1 MSSDRTLVA
10 DVMSSPLE
18 TIAKDATVRDA
29 AEQMRE
35 QDINGLFVRVSEGGI
50 VTQTDVVQ
58 VVADGAD
65 PTDVNVGDVM
75 TAPVESVKTTVEIG
89 EAAQMMTTYEIKHLP
104 VIDRHRDF
112 VGMISST
119 DITEALA

>member
-1 MSSDRTLVA
+1 MSSARVLVE

-18 TIAKDATVRDA
+18 TIARDATVQEA
-29 AEQMRE
+29 AIQMRE
-35 QDINGLFVRVSEGGI
+35 QNINGLFVRISEGGI

-58 VVADGAD
+58 VVADGDD
-65 PTDVNVGDVM
+65 PTAVTVSDVM
-75 TAPVESVKTTVEIG
+75 TAPVENVTTTVEIG
-89 EAAQMMTTYEIKHLP
+89 EAAEMMTTYGIKHLP
-104 VIDRHRDF
+104 VIDRHRDY

>member
-1 MSSDRTLVA
+1 MSSERVLVG

-18 TIAKDATVRDA
+18 TIAEDATVREA
-29 AEQMRE
+29 AVRMRE

-58 VVADGAD
+58 VVADGD
-65 PTDVNVGDVM
+65 DSTDVTVADVM

-104 VIDRHRDF
+104 VIDRHRDY

-119 DITEALA
+119 DITEELA

>member
-1 MSSDRTLVA
+1 MSSERVLVK

-18 TIAKDATVRDA
+18 TIAKNATVKEA
-29 AEQMRE
+29 ATQMRE

-58 VVADGAD
+58 VVADGTD
-65 PTDVNVGDVM
+65 PTDVTVADVM
-75 TAPVESVKTTVEIG
+75 TAPVENVTTTVEIG
-89 EAAQMMTTYEIKHLP
+89 EAAQMMTTYGIKHLP

>member
-65 PTDVNVGDVM
+65 PTDVTVGDVM

-104 VIDRHRDF
+104 VIDRHRDY

>member
-1 MSSDRTLVA
+1 MSSERVLVG

-18 TIAKDATVRDA
+18 TIAEDATVRDA
-29 AEQMRE
+29 AERMRE

-50 VTQTDVVQ
+50 VTQTDVVG
-58 VVADGAD
+58 VVADGDD
-65 PTDVNVGDVM
+65 PTAVTVGDVM
-75 TAPVESVKTTVEIG
+75 TAPVENVKTTVEIG
-89 EAAQMMTTYEIKHLP
+89 EAAQMMITYGIKHLP

-119 DITEALA
+119 DITEELA

>member
-1 MSSDRTLVA
+1 MSSERVLVQ

-18 TIAKDATVRDA
+18 TIAKDATVQEA
-29 AEQMRE
+29 ATQMRE

-58 VVADGAD
+58 VVADSDD
-65 PTDVNVGDVM
+65 PTAVTVADVM
-75 TAPVESVKTTVEIG
+75 TAPVENVTTTVEIG
-89 EAAQMMTTYEIKHLP
+89 EAAQMMTTYGIKHLP

>member
-1 MSSDRTLVA
+1 MSSERVLVK

-18 TIAKDATVRDA
+18 TIAKDATVKEA
-29 AEQMRE
+29 AVQMRE
-35 QDINGLFVRVSEGGI
+35 KNINGLFVRVSEGGI

-65 PTDVNVGDVM
+65 PTTVSVADVM
-75 TAPVESVKTTVEIG
+75 TAPVENVTTTVEIG
-89 EAAQMMTTYEIKHLP
+89 EAAQMMTTYGIKHLP

-112 VGMISST
+112 VGMVSST
-119 DITEALA
+119 DLTEELA

>member
-58 VVADGAD
+58 VVADSDD
-65 PTDVNVGDVM
+65 PTAVTVGDVM

-104 VIDRHRDF
+104 VIDRHRDY

>member
-65 PTDVNVGDVM
+65 PTDVTVGDVM

-104 VIDRHRDF
+104 VIDRHRDY

-119 DITEALA
+119 DITEELA